1 MGRTVNTKRTPPHPK
16 PVEKV
21 ELSEKHLKRR
31 LVLTIL
37 FILVGAGAIAYGFM
51 QFLSGDDDAG
61 WTQMEANATSDE
73 LSCSEDFVFLY
84 ELGAGDT
91 SSLAEN
97 KALKIIYTQL
107 AVDAYKVF
115 DADYTYDEVGNVCS
129 INRSPNEIVTVEPAL
144 YEALETVQEYGDRS
158 IYLGPVY
165 QMYDSLFFCED
176 DSQTADYDPYQNSY
190 LMEYYGEIAAYA
202 CDSESVD
209 IELLGENQVRL
220 TVSEE
225 YLAYAEENGI
235 TDYID
240 FSWMTNAFITDYLAD
255 SLIESGY
262 THGCITSYDGF
273 VRNLDDRDVSYSFAI
288 YSRDGN
294 EVDQPAILQYT
305 GTHSIVYLRNYMMS
319 EKDAYHYYEMDDGEI
334 RTIYLDTADG
344 LCKSAVND
352 LVSYS
357 EEKSC
362 AEVLLSVRDIYIA
375 EELDTEALDVLAGES
390 VYSVYVM
397 DGELLYNEPE
407 LEEEIG
413 EDGTKYLVH

>member
-1 MGRTVNTKRTPPHPK
+1 MSRTVNTKRTPPRPK

-31 LVLTIL
+31 LILTIL
-37 FILVGAGAIAYGFM
+37 FLLLGAGAIVYGFM

-61 WTQMEANATSDE
+61 WTEIEANSTSDE

-91 SSLAEN
+91 ASLAEN
-97 KALKIIYTQL
+97 KVLKSLYTDL
-107 AVDAYKVF
+107 AVEIYKVY
-115 DADYTYDEVGNVCS
+115 DVDYIYDGVGNVCS
-129 INRSPNEIVTVEPAL
+129 INQSPNETVTVEPAL
-144 YEALETVQEYGDRS
+144 YAALETVQEYGDRS

-176 DSQTADYDPYQNSY
+176 DSQTVDYDPYQNSY

-202 CDSESVD
+202 CDPDSVD
-209 IELLGENQVRL
+209 IELLGDNQVRL
-220 TVSEE
+220 SVSED
-225 YLAYAEENGI
+225 YLSYAEENGI

-240 FSWMTNAFITDYLAD
+240 FSWMTNAFIVDYLAN
-255 SLIESGY
+255 SLIENGY

-273 VRNLDDRDVSYSFAI
+273 VRNLDDREVSYSFAI
-288 YSRDGN
+288 YSRNGN
-294 EVDQPAILQYT
+294 EIDQPAILQYT
-305 GTHSIVYLRNYMMS
+305 GAQSMVYLRNYMMS
-319 EKDAYHYYEMDDGEI
+319 EKDTYHYYEMDDGDI
-334 RTIYLDTADG
+334 RTLYLDPADG

-357 EEKSC
+357 ENKNC
-362 AEVLLSVRDIYIA
+362 AETLLSVKGIYIA
-375 EELDTEALDVLAGES
+375 EELDADALDALAEDG

-397 DGELLYNEPE
+397 DGELIYNDSE
-407 LEEEIG
+407 LTENVG
-413 EDGTKYLVH
+413 EDGTVYLIR

>member
-37 FILVGAGAIAYGFM
+37 FLLLGAGAIAYGFM
-51 QFLSGDDDAG
+51 RFLSGDDDAG
-61 WTQMEANATSDE
+61 WTQIEANATSDE
-73 LSCSEDFVFLY
+73 ISCSEDFVFLY

-97 KALKIIYTQL
+97 KVLKTLYTEL

-115 DADYTYDEVGNVCS
+115 DVDYTYDEVGNVCS

-144 YEALETVQEYGDRS
+144 YEALELVQEYGDRS
-158 IYLGPVY
+158 IYLGPIY
-165 QMYDSLFFCED
+165 QMYDSLFVCED
-176 DSQTADYDPYQNSY
+176 DSQTVDYDPYQNSY
-190 LMEYYGEIAAYA
+190 LMDYYGEIAAYA
-202 CDSESVD
+202 CDTESVD
-209 IELLGENQVRL
+209 IELLGDNQVRL
-220 TVSEE
+220 IVSED
-225 YLAYAEENGI
+225 YLDFAGENGI

-240 FSWMTNAFITDYLAD
+240 FSWMTNAFIIDYLAD

-273 VRNLDDRDVSYSFAI
+273 VRNLDDREVSYSFAI

-305 GTHSIVYLRNYMMS
+305 GVRSIVYLRNYMMS

-334 RTIYLDTADG
+334 RTMYLDPADG
-344 LCKSAVND
+344 LCKSAIND

-375 EELDTEALDVLAGES
+375 ESLDTDKLDVLAEDG

-397 DGELLYNEPE
+397 DGELVYNDSALKEDVS
-407 LEEEIG
+407 EEEVL
-413 EDGTKYLVH
+413 YLMR